1 MKLVK
6 IIAVVA
12 LLGCAALALPAVIYF
27 ESSWNAIA
35 KGDVGVFRLES
46 DAAYAGSLN
55 IETAPAISALKVI

>member
-55 IETAPAISALKVI
+55 IETAPAISALNVI